1 MVCVSTPAWFGV
13 TKPGPAGE
21 SSTVQTAPPSS
32 SSATTVTALDAD
44 TSAVERVASAC
55 TESAALS
62 STVRVRT
69 CTGTPIGGPS
79 SRWPRMFRSTATPA
93 LETPILP
100 TMPASVIV
108 STRWPEEWSIVQRIQ
123 LPARSSCQS
132 HVCIPIGAPSAVAV
146 PRQATVEHSP
156 RPARSTS
163 VRALSA
169 PIISGDTPLPD
180 AMPSIS
186 SAR

>member
-1 MVCVSTPAWFGV
+1 MWVSTPAVFGV
-13 TKPGPAGE
+13 TKPGPAGD

-44 TSAVERVASAC
+44 TSAVERIASAC
-55 TESAALS
+55 TASAALS
-62 STVRVRT
+62 SALRVST

-79 SRWPRMFRSTATPA
+79 SRWPRMFRRTATPA
-93 LETPILP
+93 LETPTLP
-100 TMPASVIV
+100 TMPAPVIV
-108 STRWPEEWSIVQRIQ
+108 STRWPEAWSIVQRIQ

-132 HVCIPIGAPSAVAV
+132 PVCIPIGDPLAVAM
-146 PRQATVEHSP
+146 PRQAMVEHSP

-163 VRALSA
+163 VRAFSA
-169 PIISGDTPLPD
+169 PIISGGMPLPD